1 MHSIPLLSEM
11 SMRSRKNLLA
21 AVAAAGALAALAQ
34 GVGQL
39 PSWAF
44 PMNPPDLKAPVDDGA
59 PRRVPGSNASYSLT
73 QITDV
78 RAFTAPD
85 WHPEEHPAMPPV
97 VAEGR
102 RPAVFP
108 CAFCHRADGSGGPEN
123 ANLNGLSAAYI
134 AQQMAAYKSGT
145 RSTSAPQ
152 RAPQLLMISLA
163 KAASDDDISAAATYF
178 AQLPPKQNIRVV
190 EAAEVPRMS
199 VVGWVLVPTGSG
211 QDSIGQ
217 RVLEVPEDPKQFQL
231 RDTHARFV
239 AYVPP
244 GSLARGEALV
254 RTGASGRTVQCV
266 TCHGDGLRGAG
277 AVPPLA
283 GRSPSYLARQLYDFR
298 TGARTGQSAQ
308 LMKPSVDNLTDD
320 DIVAIV
326 AYVASLKP

>member
-1 MHSIPLLSEM
+1 
-11 SMRSRKNLLA
+11 MRSRTNLLTVIA
-21 AVAAAGALAALAQ
+21 LGGAVAALAQ
-34 GVGQL
+34 GVGEL

-44 PMNPPDLKAPVDDGA
+44 PMNPPDAKPPVDDGV
-59 PRRVPGSNASYSLT
+59 PRRVPGSNVSYSLT
-73 QITDV
+73 QLSDP

-85 WHPEEHPAMPPV
+85 WHPQEHPAMPRV

-102 RPAVFP
+102 RPAVIP

-123 ANLNGLSAAYI
+123 ANLNGLPAAYI
-134 AQQMAAYKSGT
+134 AQQMAAYKSGA

-152 RAPQLLMISLA
+152 RAPQSLMISLA
-163 KAASDDDISAAATYF
+163 KAASDDDVATAAAYF
-178 AQLPPKQNIRVV
+178 AQLPPKQNITVI
-190 EAAEVPRMS
+190 EAAEVPRTS

-211 QDSIGQ
+211 KESIGQ
-217 RVLEVPEDPKQFQL
+217 RVVEMPEDPKQFQL

-254 RTGASGRTVQCV
+254 RTGAGERTVQCAS
-266 TCHGDGLRGAG
+266 CHGDGLRGAG

-298 TGARTGQSAQ
+298 TGARTGESAQ
-308 LMKPSVDNLTDD
+308 LMKPSVAKLTDE